1 MLVVER
7 SPYTVLLLLL
17 ALVPAAALAQAQEP
31 IVVRLSDAVGDT
43 LDLAE
48 RDNFRLFPNTAGFH
62 HAVILALPGPEFYA
76 KVMLATPNTLRQVF
90 FRMMPG
96 DLQRIRFLVNNSG
109 YVSEQQQSDS
119 TAAKTLASFWQEIEE
134 HPLRSM
140 AGEPA
145 DTRNIAQPLPRENT
159 AVESLPSA
167 SGENRYYHA
176 LDGMT
181 VGSMIGGCIGSH
193 AGIRYVRTE
202 DAGCLFPAYSVYRV
216 DPCVFWGASC
226 GITAL
231 GTGAGYAL
239 GDRLDREQA
248 VQLTRLKEGTGWRTG
263 LALGALV
270 PGIAFG
276 YCAFWAF
283 GMTRYGVLRDIFDV
297 IENDRDGTTV
307 LPMAF
312 TGVCIAIE
320 ASTIGYRIGRMI
332 DRSKAEEAEAR
343 RRALGR

>member
-7 SPYTVLLLLL
+7 LRRAELWLLLVLVL
-17 ALVPAAALAQAQEP
+17 APSAGLAQAQEP
-31 IVVRLSDAVGDT
+31 TLVRLSDAVGDT
-43 LDLAE
+43 IDLAE
-48 RDNFRLFPNTAGFH
+48 RDSFHLFPNTAGFRC
-62 HAVILALPGPEFYA
+62 AVILGLPGSRFFA
-76 KVMLATPNTLRQVF
+76 NVAQANGDSLTPVYYRIL
-90 FRMMPG
+90 PG
-96 DLQRIRFLVNNSG
+96 QMERIRFLVD
-109 YVSEQQQSDS
+109 YPEFVVRQQKLDS
-119 TAAKTLASFWQEIEE
+119 TAVQSLTAFWQAIEE
-134 HPLRSM
+134 HPLPSM

-145 DTRNIAQPLPRENT
+145 AGQKPP
-159 AVESLPSA
+159 AVT
-167 SGENRYYHA
+167 GENRYYHA

-181 VGSMIGGCIGSH
+181 IGSMIGGCIGSH

-231 GTGAGYAL
+231 GTSAGYAL
-239 GDRLDREQA
+239 GDRLDRGQA

-270 PGIAFG
+270 PGIALG

-332 DRSKAEEAEAR
+332 DRRNAEKAEAK